1 MAEYSREDVIRI
13 YSGLVYRIAYSQTQ
27 SKSDA
32 EDIFQEVFLDY
43 LKSAPEFESEE
54 HQKAW
59 LIRVTVNRCKK
70 LWRTPWRRK
79 TVLVDEPELCQS
91 PTEAAVWEQ
100 VALLPQ
106 NYRAVLYL
114 YYYEGYSTEEIAGI
128 LHLNPPNVRT
138 RLTRARK
145 LLKEHLEGEWL
156 L

>member
-13 YSGLVYRIAYSQTQ
+13 YSGLVYRIAYYQTQ

-43 LKSAPEFESEE
+43 LKSAPEFENEE
-54 HQKAW
+54 HRKAW

-91 PTEAAVWEQ
+91 PAEAAVWEQ

-128 LHLNPPNVRT
+128 LHLNPPNVRA

>member
-54 HQKAW
+54 HRKAW

-91 PTEAAVWEQ
+91 PAEAAVREQ

-128 LHLNPPNVRT
+128 LHLNPPNVRA